1 MDRLEKIVFDEFDK
15 MGITPTNSEWKM
27 MSVMANAIEKW
38 MFDNFADAL
47 QKWLV
52 EDYEP
57 ARRHF
62 EYDMYKEFPNTFN
75 KYISNEPSSDI
86 DKINIEDANYEEL

>member
-1 MDRLEKIVFDEFDK
+1 

-27 MSVMANAIEKW
+27 MSVMSNAIEKW
-38 MFDNFADAL
+38 MFYNFADAL

-62 EYDMYKEFPNTFN
+62 EYDIYKEFPKTFN

-86 DKINIEDANYEEL
+86 DEINIEDANYEEI

>member
-1 MDRLEKIVFDEFDK
+1 MKNLEQVVFDEFDK
-15 MGITPTNSEWKM
+15 MGIMPTNSEWKM
-27 MSVMANAIEKW
+27 MSVMSNAIEKW
-38 MFDNFADAL
+38 IYNNFADTL

-86 DKINIEDANYEEL
+86 DKINIEDDFNEEI